1 MMREKMTYG
10 KIDWVMIICY
20 LLLVCFGWLNIYASS
35 VTGDDLGSF
44 TLASRAGN
52 QLIWIGISLLVAVLI
67 LTVIDVQIYS
77 AMKWLFY
84 IAVVGMLMA
93 VLVFGS
99 EVNGSRSWLRI
110 GGFAL
115 QPAEFSKIT
124 TALALAFT
132 MNRYNFSLTN
142 GRDALQTAAIMGLPA
157 ALILLEPEVG
167 TLMVY
172 FGLIFMLFREGFSG
186 KIIAFIGILA
196 LLFIVGLVYSPLVSM
211 LIVIGIFG
219 VIHGFQ
225 ARRPFLYILYYG
237 AFITLASFIPRLLA
251 IEQIAAVNPL
261 APEVWLLIIIAPVIV
276 TITVLSIRKK
286 RRDMTFLVAA
296 VLIAIA
302 VIFSVDFIYNDVL
315 MPHHRD
321 RIESTLGIT
330 KDLSGAGYNVHQ
342 SQIAIGSGGLS
353 GKGFLQG
360 TQTKFN
366 FIPEQSTDFIFCT
379 VGEEWGFLGCIFVI
393 AVFFTLI
400 YRILMSAEKQRERSY
415 RIFGYCVASYLFMHV
430 FINIGMTIGIMPVVG
445 IPLPLIS
452 YGGSSLLTFTILIFI
467 YIRFDMERKMY

>member
-1 MMREKMTYG
+1 MRREKKTYG
-10 KIDWVMIICY
+10 TIDWVMVICY
-20 LLLVCFGWLNIYASS
+20 LLLVIFGWLNIYASS
-35 VTGDDLGSF
+35 IGSEGLSSF
-44 TLASRAGN
+44 SLATRSGN
-52 QLIWIGISLLVAVLI
+52 QLIWIGISLLTAVLI

-84 IAVVGMLMA
+84 LVVVGMLVA

-99 EVNGSRSWLRI
+99 EINGSKSWLRI

-132 MNRYNFSLTN
+132 MNRYNFTLTN
-142 GRDALQTAAIMGLPA
+142 GRDVLQTAAIIGIPA
-157 ALILLEPEVG
+157 LLILLEPEIG

-196 LLFIVGLVYSPLVSM
+196 AIFIVNLVHSPFVSM

-219 VIHGFQ
+219 TIHGFQ
-225 ARRPFLYILYYG
+225 ARKTFRYIIGYG
-237 AFITLASFIPRLLA
+237 AFITMAAFLPRLLETKW
-251 IEQIAAVNPL
+251 ISSFNTF
-261 APEVWLLIIIAPVIV
+261 APEMWLLVIIAPLIVI
-276 TITVLSIRKK
+276 ITVLCLKRKRK
-286 RRDMTFLVAA
+286 DMAMMVIPL
-296 VLIAIA
+296 LISIA
-302 VIFSVDFIYNDVL
+302 VIFSADIIYNDVL

-330 KDLSGAGYNVHQ
+330 RDLSGAGYNVHQ
-342 SQIAIGSGGLS
+342 SQIAIGSGGFT

-379 VGEEWGFLGCIFVI
+379 IGEEWGFVGCVFVI
-393 AVFFTLI
+393 ALFFTLI
-400 YRILMSAEKQRERSY
+400 YRIVVSAEKQKEKSY

-445 IPLPLIS
+445 IPLPMIS

-467 YIRFDMERKMY
+467 YIRFDLERKMY